1 VTGRLGLIS
10 YLNTAPFRFGLKRL
24 GQAPWTEALPSQM
37 LPLVE
42 SGEVEAAIMPAF
54 DVLSHPELVVLPG
67 TGIACVG
74 EAYSVKLFHRVPL
87 RFAESVALDT
97 SSHTSAAL
105 ARVILDSHGSHPKF
119 VEAPPDLPRML
130 ASADAA
136 LLIGDPC
143 LQADASGLLVTDV
156 GEEWHR
162 LTGLP
167 FVFALWGARPG
178 ADGAGLPAMLKE
190 AVDIGLAN
198 LEAVAEE
205 EAGRAGL
212 APEGIV
218 MYLRDCMRYHLGDAV
233 LAGLE
238 RYRQMLVERRLI
250 VEAGPVRFAE

>member
-1 VTGRLGLIS
+1 VSRLGLIS

-24 GQAPWTEALPSQM
+24 GHAPWTEALPSQM
-37 LPLVE
+37 FPLVE
-42 SGEVEAAIMPAF
+42 SGEVEAAIMPSF
-54 DVLSHPELVVLPG
+54 DVLSHPELVALPG

-74 EAYSVKLFHRVPL
+74 KAYSVKLFHRVPL

-97 SSHTSAAL
+97 SSHTSAGL
-105 ARVILDSHGSHPKF
+105 ARIILDSHGAHPKF
-119 VEAPPDLPRML
+119 VEAAPDLPRML
-130 ASADAA
+130 ASADVA

-178 ADGAGLPAMLKE
+178 ADGAGLSAMLKE

-212 APEGIV
+212 APESIV
-218 MYLRDCMRYHLGDAV
+218 EYLRDYMRYHLDDAV

-238 RYRQMLVERRLI
+238 RYRQLLVAQKLI
-250 VEAGPVRFAE
+250 ADTGPVHFTK